1 MIEVVKL
8 NKKFYNQQVLNGL
21 SLKIPKGEIT
31 VIIGKSGAGKSVL
44 LKHLIGLLKP
54 DSGSILV
61 EGKDIVKMD
70 KKELNKIREHFGVLF
85 QEAALFDSLSV
96 FENVAFPLI
105 EKKLV
110 PKKHIKEKVE
120 EVLSLVGLE
129 NALYKMPDEL
139 SGGMKKRVGL
149 ARAIV
154 TNPKIIFFDE
164 PTTGLDPITALSIAD
179 LIKDMQ
185 RRFATTC
192 FIISHDLAL
201 TFRIADKIGFL
212 DGGKIVEFGSTETIK
227 NSRNPVVV
235 DFIKSYFAEEKNEL

>member
-54 DSGSILV
+54 DNGSILV

-110 PKKHIKEKVE
+110 PKKQIKNKVE

-185 RRFATTC
+185 RRFSTTC